1 MLLEMLTL
9 SRPFAPASSGSLLV
23 STRAASSHV
32 FVSSDYGVSPSW
44 TRKSIRTRKPLTSR
58 KKVEVQGMN
67 GSWISRKYACS
78 LSPATRAKRST
89 HAHYNKALI
98 GVGSNMGDR
107 FQNIC
112 DGMKEL
118 TSSESS
124 EGNQRSNIILK
135 DTSFLHETAPMY
147 VTDQPSFINGVFEV
161 ETTLEPEALLKRLKT
176 VEQRAGRH
184 TSADGTKSIRYGP
197 RPLDLDILLY
207 QRFMSENSN
216 TGDSHQEG
224 SGKITFE
231 STILDSEAEKLPL
244 TIPHPRMH
252 EREFVLSPI
261 CEIDPHVT
269 HPILKKT
276 MKELRHELQKQ
287 VPFEAYRVIPL
298 PRQRFLQLNHTIV
311 MGILNVTPDSFSDGG
326 KVRTAVLYYCFVA
339 KLILVTGILNVLIQ
353 THSACYMM

>member
-1 MLLEMLTL
+1 
-9 SRPFAPASSGSLLV
+9 
-23 STRAASSHV
+23 
-32 FVSSDYGVSPSW
+32 
-44 TRKSIRTRKPLTSR
+44 
-58 KKVEVQGMN
+58 
-67 GSWISRKYACS
+67 
-78 LSPATRAKRST
+78 
-89 HAHYNKALI
+89 
-98 GVGSNMGDR
+98 MGDR

-326 KVRTAVLYYCFVA
+326 KLEGSTQLAVSTALQMEQDGAGIIDIGGESTRPGADEVQVEQELERTIPVIRALREGERC
-339 KLILVTGILNVLIQ
+339 
-353 THSACYMM
+353 